1 MSMLSEAEEKCQA
14 ECANQ
19 VLMGQSQGVAGVPAQ
34 GWAPTDKCITVSL
47 AEQLRGW
54 LNRESKN
61 TQQMRHALRILEAH
75 PEFEELLWLLRSG
88 VV

>member
-1 MSMLSEAEEKCQA
+1 MPMLSEAEEKCQA

-19 VLMGQSQGVAGVPAQ
+19 VLMGQSQGVAGVPA
-34 GWAPTDKCITVSL
+34 DICITVSL
-47 AEQLRGW
+47 AEQLRGR